1 MPVVQG
7 PFPSAD
13 RFAEWTGPVW
23 KKTWM
28 GAGNNWKNQSWVL
41 HKIEICFDEKTVTE
55 VWRKATPQENDNIG
69 GDQELAAEAEDPK
82 DNKKRK
88 DPKDKKDPKDN
99 HKKKD
104 NNKKK
109 GPNAARKKPSQDEG
123 APVEEKVRRPMTQH
137 RLAQDPDR
145 VQHFD
150 WEWG

>member
-13 RFAEWTGPVW
+13 CFAEWTGPVW

-28 GAGNNWKNQSWVL
+28 GAANNWKNQSWEL

-55 VWRKATPQENDNIG
+55 VWRKARPQMNDSIG
-69 GDQELAAEAEDPK
+69 GDQVLAAEAEGPK
-82 DNKKRK
+82 DSKKRK
-88 DPKDKKDPKDN
+88 DPKDNFDKKDPKDN

-104 NNKKK
+104 Y
-109 GPNAARKKPSQDEG
+109 NAARKKPSQRSQGKTKD
-123 APVEEKVRRPMTQH
+123 
-137 RLAQDPDR
+137 LDR
-145 VQHFD
+145 VRHFD

>member
-13 RFAEWTGPVW
+13 CFAEWTGPVW

-55 VWRKATPQENDNIG
+55 VWRKATPQMNDNIG
-69 GDQELAAEAEDPK
+69 GNQVLAAEAEGRPK
-82 DNKKRK
+82 DSKKRK
-88 DPKDKKDPKDN
+88 DPKDNFDKKDPMDN

-104 NNKKK
+104 PMDSKKRK
-109 GPNAARKKPSQDEG
+109 GPMDNAARKKPSQRSQG
-123 APVEEKVRRPMTQH
+123 KTKVP
-137 RLAQDPDR
+137 PPKKK
-145 VQHFD
+145 
-150 WEWG
+150 